1 MAILKAMISLI
12 SSPPRQRVLAGLLL
26 LPFVVL
32 PQPAAALSID
42 KVLEAEEFS
51 IFTNALKKS
60 GLWDRIAMEDAV
72 TLFVVSDQAMKNEG
86 SDFLIEKVMFT
97 KPNEERLQNLMAY
110 HLLIGSNILPED
122 AGNEIRLNTSVGSCL
137 LVYRNASG
145 MHVGPEAVVTGSVA
159 VENGMVYM
167 IDRLLWQP
175 WENDGPCAVATN

>member
-1 MAILKAMISLI
+1 MAILKAMISLMS
-12 SSPPRQRVLAGLLL
+12 SSPRKKVLACLLL

-32 PQPAAALSID
+32 PQPAAALSIET
-42 KVLEAEEFS
+42 VLEAKEFS

-60 GLWDRIAMEDAV
+60 GLWDRIAMEGAV

-86 SDFLIEKVMFT
+86 SDFLLEKVMFT

-110 HLLIGSNILPED
+110 HLLIGSSILPED
-122 AGNEIRLNTSVGSCL
+122 VGNEIRLNTSVGSCL
-137 LVYRNASG
+137 LVYRDASG
-145 MHVGPEAVVTGSVA
+145 MRVGPEAIVTSSVA
-159 VENGMVYM
+159 VENGMIYV

>member
-1 MAILKAMISLI
+1 MAILKAMISLM
-12 SSPPRQRVLAGLLL
+12 SSPPRDKVLACLL

-32 PQPAAALSID
+32 PQPAAALSIN
-42 KVLEAEEFS
+42 KVLQSEEFS

-60 GLWDRIAMEDAV
+60 GLWDRIAMEGAV

-86 SDFLIEKVMFT
+86 SDFLLEKVMFT

-122 AGNEIRLNTSVGSCL
+122 VGNEIRLNTSVGSCL